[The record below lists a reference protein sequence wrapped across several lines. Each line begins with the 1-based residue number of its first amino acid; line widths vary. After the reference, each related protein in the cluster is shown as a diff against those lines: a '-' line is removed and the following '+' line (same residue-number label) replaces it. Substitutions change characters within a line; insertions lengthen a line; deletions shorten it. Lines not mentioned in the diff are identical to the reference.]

1 MCSPGAV
8 QPVVG
13 LDIVVVVGHVGV
25 SQSVPVRLV
34 LVVRLMFVVDVG
46 GELAVYQRYELVV
59 LLRLVVAVFVQS
71 CH

>member
-59 LLRLVVAVFVQS
+59 LLRLVVAVFVLS